1 MTELRQVDNQKLL
14 RELKERIEK
23 NKLGKEEV
31 LQTLESKEIITE
43 CEMADISQ
51 LTKADWEKA
60 CRMLEKDKN
69 YQAEAEL

>member
-1 MTELRQVDNQKLL
+1 MSELRQVGNQKLL
-14 RELKERIEK
+14 RELKERIAK

-43 CEMADISQ
+43 CEMADIGQ

-69 YQAEAEL
+69 YQAETEL